1 MTNETNTNSRP
12 ARRWVR
18 WTGII
23 LGGLVVL
30 LLVAYF
36 VGTSEWAFKSVIL
49 PKVSQGMNA
58 QVTVE
63 GASIS
68 PFSSVLLRGLKV
80 QTVGTEPLV
89 TAQEVRARYSLMDII
104 KGRINVSQV
113 EIKSPVVN
121 LMTYPDGTSN
131 LDPFT
136 KQPKDA
142 KPKSEPKSSAPGAP
156 PQLHL
161 QNFTLTDATIRKIDQ
176 RKDGTRQTMV
186 VTVPSMTLNNLG
198 NDQVAKLVLAASLR
212 LDQGLNSTSNGVIA
226 ATIGGQ
232 FDLAL
237 DAALQP
243 KTVKGQTKLDVTEAQ
258 GVFQQAAA
266 LGVTLNADLTPT
278 ELKDV
283 SVRIAQGGKNLGALT
298 VSGPMDAQKR
308 EGKLAVV
315 LSQIDRQLLNLAG
328 AASGLD
334 FNQTTISATNLIEL
348 TQGGHMVAVNGTVL
362 VGSFSVTQQGQTTPA
377 LDLRTGYSIT
387 LDQSNQTALVQ
398 AFTLSGG
405 QGGAEFLRGTL
416 AKPMRLELGKASG
429 AVDESAFDLVI
440 TNFNLAD
447 WRAFAG
453 TNVNLTS
460 GKLGVNLQLV
470 SQQAG
475 KKLSLNLATQLRE
488 LTAAAGSNRI
498 ENADITFATRGT
510 VSDFSAVNLESFRA
524 ELLRGGRSALLANG
538 AVQYNTKSQ
547 DADVQVNLETSLPE
561 VTALVSA
568 PGLSVSAGTV
578 KFAGRVVQKNTTPQ
592 QTNNPVLDRSV
603 TGKLNLDGFTGVLQS
618 NRFDRFVTAVD
629 LDVATH
635 GDAVDIRKCAGRL
648 EQAGQAGGAFE
659 VAGQYNLATKVGNIT
674 AKLVELNQNALK
686 SFLAAALGDKQL
698 ESVVINS
705 TTTAKLDGP
714 TDFAVKTEFHLANL
728 VVNDPSGAVPRTPLG
743 VDVVADVAMT
753 KQVIELRTVQ
763 LALAKTERAPNS
775 LNVAGRVDLS
785 KSNAITGNVKLT
797 SDGLDVTPY
806 YELFAKKS
814 AATSAPG
821 DTKPTPEVKPQT
833 GPEVEPEPMK
843 LPVSQFT
850 FEANIAKF
858 FLREVAVSNLITKTV
873 IENGRVNVN
882 PFSLT
887 LNGGAVNLT
896 ALVNLA
902 VRGYEYDVTAKLD
915 RVPVEPLVN
924 TFAPDKRGQV
934 KGDLLTSAQIKGAGI
949 TGAGLQKN
957 LTGAVSFSLTN
968 ANVQISQSK
977 RLHQILVPIG
987 AVLRVPQLSESPLT
1001 WVDARTT
1008 MGQGTVMVQGVTAES
1023 SVFRAGLAGTISLA
1037 DVLTNSTLNKL
1048 PVDLEL
1054 RRNVSDA
1061 ARLTPPGT
1069 ATNVEFVALPK
1080 FVSLAGTVGKP
1091 KTDIDKV
1098 AVTRLLAGAVGN
1110 YLGGDAGKLLRGL
1123 GNLGGATTTT
1133 STNATGTNASGNARP
1148 GLGNLLE
1155 KPARTNA
1162 ATTNAPAK
1170 KKKGGLNLNDFLK

>member
-1 MTNETNTNSRP
+1 MTNETKTNSRP

-30 LLVAYF
+30 LLLACF
-36 VGTSEWAFKSVIL
+36 VGTSEWALKSVIL
-49 PKVSQGMNA
+49 PKVSKGMNA

-121 LMTYPDGTSN
+121 LVTFPDGTSN
-131 LDPFT
+131 LDPIT

-142 KPKSEPKSSAPGAP
+142 KSKSEPKPSTSGAP

-186 VTVPSMTLNNLG
+186 VTVPSLTVNNLG

-212 LDQGLNSTSNGVIA
+212 LDQGWNSASNGVIA
-226 ATIGGQ
+226 ATVGGQ

-243 KTVKGQTKLDVTEAQ
+243 KTVKGQTKVDVTEAK
-258 GVFQQAAA
+258 GAFQQAAA

-298 VSGPMDAQKR
+298 VSGPMDAQKM

-315 LSQIDRQLLNLAG
+315 LSQIDRQLLNVAG
-328 AASGLD
+328 AAAGLD
-334 FNQTTISATNLIEL
+334 FNQTAISATNLIEL
-348 TQGGHMVAVNGTVL
+348 SQGGRMVAVNGAVL

-398 AFTLSGG
+398 AFTLSGV

-416 AKPMRLELGKASG
+416 AKPMRLELGKATG
-429 AVDESAFDLVI
+429 AVDESTFDLVI

-488 LTAAAGSNRI
+488 LTVASGGNRI
-498 ENADITFATRGT
+498 ENADISLATRGT
-510 VSDFSAVNLESFRA
+510 VSDFSVVNLESFRA
-524 ELLRGGRSALLANG
+524 ELVRGGRSALLASG
-538 AVQYNTKSQ
+538 AVQYNAKSQ
-547 DADVQVNLETSLPE
+547 DADVQVNLETALPE
-561 VTALVSA
+561 VTALVSV
-568 PGLSVSAGTV
+568 PGLNVSAGTV
-578 KFAGRVVQKNTTPQ
+578 KFAGRVMQKNTTPQ
-592 QTNNPVLDRSV
+592 QTNNSVLDRSV
-603 TGKLNLDGFTGVLQS
+603 TGQLNLDGFTGVLQS

-629 LDVATH
+629 LDVAMH

-648 EQAGQAGGAFE
+648 EQAGQAGGAFD
-659 VAGQYNLATKVGNIT
+659 VAGQYNLATKVGLIT
-674 AKLVELNQNALK
+674 AKLVELNQHALK

-705 TTTAKLDGP
+705 TTTAKMDGP
-714 TDFAVKTEFHLANL
+714 ADFAVKAEFHLANL

-753 KQVIELRTVQ
+753 KQVLELRTVQ

-785 KSNAITGNVKLT
+785 KTNAITGNVKIT

-814 AATSAPG
+814 AVTNAVVSDKPATEA
-821 DTKPTPEVKPQT
+821 KPEM
-833 GPEVEPEPMK
+833 EPEPMP

-858 FLREVAVSNLITKTV
+858 FLREVAVSNLVTKTV
-873 IENGRVNVN
+873 IEHGRVKVN

-896 ALVNLA
+896 ALLNLA
-902 VRGYEYDVTAKLD
+902 VRGYEYDVSAKLD

-924 TFAPDKRGQV
+924 SFAPDKRGQV
-934 KGDLLTSAQIKGAGI
+934 KGDLLTAVQIKGAGV
-949 TGAGLQKN
+949 TGASLQKN
-957 LTGAVSFSLTN
+957 LVGTVSLSLTN
-968 ANVQISQSK
+968 ADVQISQNK

-987 AVLRVPQLSESPLT
+987 AALRVPQLAESPLT
-1001 WVDARTT
+1001 WIDARTT
-1008 MGQGTVMVQGVTAES
+1008 MGQGTVTVQGVTAES

-1069 ATNVEFVALPK
+1069 ATNAEFVALPK

-1110 YLGGDAGKLLRGL
+1110 YLGGDAGKVLRGL
-1123 GNLGGATTTT
+1123 GNLGGAATTTT
-1133 STNATGTNASGNARP
+1133 STNATSTNASGSLLQ
-1148 GLGNLLE
+1148 GLGSLLE
-1155 KPARTNA
+1155 KPVRTNTS
-1162 ATTNAPAK
+1162 TTNAPAK
-1170 KKKGGLNLNDFLK
+1170 KKRGGLNLNDFLK

>member
-1 MTNETNTNSRP
+1 MTNETKTTVRP

-30 LLVAYF
+30 LLLAYF
-36 VGTSEWAFKSVIL
+36 VGTSEWALKSVIL

-63 GASIS
+63 GASLS

-80 QTVGTEPLV
+80 QTTGTEPLV
-89 TAQEVRARYSLMDII
+89 TAQEVTARYSLMDII

-121 LMTYPDGTSN
+121 LVTFPDGTSN
-131 LDPFT
+131 LDPIT

-142 KPKSEPKSSAPGAP
+142 KPKAEPKPSTPDAP

-176 RKDGTRQTMV
+176 RKDGTRQTVV
-186 VTVPSMTLNNLG
+186 VTVPSLTLNNLG

-212 LDQGLNSTSNGVIA
+212 LDQGLNSASNGVIA
-226 ATIGGQ
+226 ATVGGQ

-243 KTVKGQTKLDVTEAQ
+243 KTVKGQTKVDVTEAK
-258 GVFQQAAA
+258 GAFQQAAA

-298 VSGPMDAQKR
+298 VSGPMDAQKM

-348 TQGGHMVAVNGTVL
+348 TQGGRMVAVNGSVL

-377 LDLRTGYSIT
+377 LDLRTGYSVT

-398 AFTLSGG
+398 AFTLSGV

-453 TNVNLTS
+453 TNLNLTS

-488 LTAAAGSNRI
+488 LTVASGGNRI
-498 ENADITFATRGT
+498 ENADISFATRGT

-524 ELLRGGRSALLANG
+524 ELVRGGRSALLASG
-538 AVQYNTKSQ
+538 AVQYNAKSQ

-561 VTALVSA
+561 VTALVSV

-603 TGKLNLDGFTGVLQS
+603 TGQLNLDGFTGVLQS
-618 NRFDRFVTAVD
+618 NRFDRFVTALD
-629 LDVATH
+629 LDIATH

-659 VAGQYNLATKVGNIT
+659 VAGNYNLATKVGLIT
-674 AKLVELNQNALK
+674 AKLVELNQHTLQ

-728 VVNDPSGAVPRTPLG
+728 VVNDPSGAVPKTPLG
-743 VDVVADVAMT
+743 IDVVADVAMT
-753 KQVIELRTVQ
+753 KQVLELRTVQ

-785 KSNAITGNVKLT
+785 KTNAITGNVKLT

-814 AATSAPG
+814 AATNAVVSDKPAPQA
-821 DTKPTPEVKPQT
+821 K
-833 GPEVEPEPMK
+833 PEVEPEPMQ

-896 ALVNLA
+896 ALLNLG
-902 VRGYEYDVTAKLD
+902 VRGYEYDVNAKLD

-924 TFAPDKRGQV
+924 TFAPDKHGQV
-934 KGDLLTSAQIKGAGI
+934 KGDLLTAVQIKGAGV
-949 TGAGLQKN
+949 TGVSLQKN
-957 LTGAVSFSLTN
+957 LAGAVSFSLTN
-968 ANVQISQSK
+968 ADVQVSDNKYIQQLLSP
-977 RLHQILVPIG
+977 L
-987 AVLRVPQLSESPLT
+987 AVVLGTPELAHSPLT
-1001 WVDARTT
+1001 WIGTRIGIAN
-1008 MGQGTVMVQGVTAES
+1008 GTVTLTNATVRSSLFSAGVD
-1023 SVFRAGLAGTISLA
+1023 GTMTIK
-1037 DVLTNSTLNKL
+1037 DVLTNSTFNNM
-1048 PVDLEL
+1048 PVRIALIGSVAK
-1054 RRNVSDA
+1054 RVSFLSVNSDTNFVPVPQFYA
-1061 ARLTPPGT
+1061 IGGT
-1069 ATNVEFVALPK
+1069 L
-1080 FVSLAGTVGKP
+1080 GKP
-1091 KTDIDKV
+1091 NPHVDKAALV
-1098 AVTRLLAGAVGN
+1098 RSAAVEAIGRI
-1110 YLGGDAGKLLRGL
+1110 GGDAGKILRGA
-1123 GNLGGATTTT
+1123 GNLGGGTATNGP
-1133 STNATGTNASGNARP
+1133 STNASGNLLK

-1155 KPARTNA
+1155 KSAKTNA
-1162 ATTNAPAK
+1162 TTTNAPAK
-1170 KKKGGLNLNDFLK
+1170 KKKGGLNLNDLLK